1 MIKHWPIALKVW
13 GVFAV
18 ITLCIFMM
26 LAVLLP
32 WTLKGFF
39 TEQIYDIIL
48 DSQNSVTALETIQA
62 SRVTAPAQGI
72 FTAPVMPAV
81 PFGKVIRIGDGSI
94 PVQEPVQ
101 GSEDAVSVLKPQI
114 MLKVSKAGVLPSDGP
129 GVNHIMLFDKTAGS
143 VAVTSELAQTL
154 PSPFAQAI
162 EDEAGKQQAAIQK
175 YSLDIG
181 NKTMFYVIRKDLSE
195 GKSGYVVSYAWGNYR
210 NDLVLTMFWR
220 LMLLMVLLVVLSW
233 LPCLWFARYLSR
245 PLVQME
251 RQAGRIA
258 ERDWHEPFKLDRKDE
273 MGRLG
278 LAFEGMRKR
287 LVRQDKAQQYFL
299 QNISHELKTP
309 VMVIRSYAQSILDGV
324 FPKKT
329 LQASLETI
337 LQESER
343 LEKRIRDLLYL
354 NKLSY
359 LSTRNKPFEAFK
371 LTEVL
376 KDCVERLRYQRPEL
390 DWRVELPEHWE
401 ITGEPKQWG
410 VAIENILDNQMRY
423 ARGRIAITAVSRG
436 ESGQKA
442 LRIWNDGPSVEDSLQ
457 RRLFEQFQTGEKG
470 QFGLGLAI
478 VQQIMAYHQAGIEV
492 CNEEGGVAFY
502 LLPSAAEA
510 VPASSQDMG
519 AAASEKQNKPA

>member
-39 TEQIYDIIL
+39 TEQIYDIIM
-48 DSQNSVTALETIQA
+48 DSQNSVTAMETIQA
-62 SRVTAPAQGI
+62 SIAISSVQALPA
-72 FTAPVMPAV
+72 MPLS
-81 PFGKVIRIGDGSI
+81 KVIHIGDEEMPGPQLSETI
-94 PVQEPVQ
+94 PPVKS
-101 GSEDAVSVLKPQI
+101 GMVV
-114 MLKVSKAGVLPSDGP
+114 KAAPFAVLPKDGP
-129 GVNHIMLFDKTAGS
+129 GVNHIMLLDKSAGS
-143 VAVTSELAQTL
+143 VAVKSELAQSL
-154 PSPFAQAI
+154 PTPFAQVI
-162 EDEAGKQQAAIQK
+162 EAEAGNQQAKIQK

-181 NKTMFYVIRKDLSE
+181 NKTMFYVIRKDLAE
-195 GKSGYVVSYAWGNYR
+195 GKPGYVVSYAWGNYR

-220 LMLLMVLLVVLSW
+220 LMLLMVLLIVISW
-233 LPCLWFARYLSR
+233 VPCFWFARYLSR

-258 ERDWHEPFKLDRKDE
+258 ERDWHEPFVLDRKDE

-278 LAFEGMRKR
+278 LALEVMRKR
-287 LVRQDKAQQYFL
+287 LVRQDNTQQYFL

-337 LQESER
+337 MQEAER

-359 LSTRNKPFEAFK
+359 LSTRNKPFVTFE
-371 LTEVL
+371 LSEVL
-376 KDCVERLRYQRPEL
+376 NDCVERLRYQRPEL
-390 DWRVELPEHWE
+390 EWSVELPDSWG
-401 ITGEPKQWG
+401 ILGEAKQWG
-410 VAIENILDNQMRY
+410 VALENILDNQMRY
-423 ARGRIAITAVSRG
+423 ARSRIAISTVYREG
-436 ESGQKA
+436 KQA
-442 LRIWNDGPSVEDSLQ
+442 LRIWNDGPPVEDSLQ
-457 RRLFEQFQTGEKG
+457 KRLFEQFQTGEKG

-478 VQQIMAYHQAGIEV
+478 VQQIMSYHHAGIEV
-492 CNEEGGVAFY
+492 RNEDGGAAFY
-502 LLPSAAEA
+502 LTPSSSAEA
-510 VPASSQDMG
+510 EEELGRRAQVSDAGISRIS
-519 AAASEKQNKPA
+519 